1 MAGFAASSACHSL
14 VHTWSAGRL
23 GGVTRARARVTFDQV
38 GSSDVGDM
46 CVKYGV

>member
-23 GGVTRARARVTFDQV
+23 GGVTRARVTFDQV
-38 GSSDVGDM
+38 GSSDM